1 MTTRLVVAC
10 FGDLGSLTAIAAAK
24 QRAATDVVAVAFDLG
39 AGESLG
45 GMKEAALAAGAARCH
60 ALDVREEFARE
71 VVLPAARD
79 AGTAGANQNRTFA
92 MLAAAFVDRALQ
104 SIAALEEGRAMLPV
118 AIPSNRGVEARG
130 QTLAPARMGIGF
142 ESGIPVAIN
151 GIHMTLTELLES
163 IETISGRSALEI
175 LSAAYRELG
184 GAASRLE
191 GRESTQ
197 VTFEIGEGCCTIAT
211 AAAVR

>member
-1 MTTRLVVAC
+1 
-10 FGDLGSLTAIAAAK
+10 
-24 QRAATDVVAVAFDLG
+24 
-39 AGESLG
+39 
-45 GMKEAALAAGAARCH
+45 MKEAALAAGATRCH

-79 AGTAGANQNRTFA
+79 AGTAGANQKRTFA
-92 MLAAAFVDRALQ
+92 ALAAAFVDRTLQ
-104 SIAALEEGRAMLPV
+104 SIAALEEGRAILPTE
-118 AIPSNRGVEARG
+118 IPFNRSVDARG
-130 QTLAPARMGIGF
+130 HTLAPALLEIGF
-142 ESGIPVAIN
+142 ESGVPVAIN

-184 GAASRLE
+184 GAASCLE

-197 VTFEIGEGCCTIAT
+197 VTFEIGEGCCTVAT

>member
-1 MTTRLVVAC
+1 MTSRLVVAC
-10 FGDLGSLTAIAAAK
+10 FGDSGSLTAIAAAK

-45 GMKEAALAAGAARCH
+45 GMKEAALAAGATRCH

-71 VVLPAARD
+71 VILPAARD
-79 AGTAGANQNRTFA
+79 AGPAGANQNRTFDDA
-92 MLAAAFVDRALQ
+92 GCRDSWTARFSPLRRSRKAARCCRSRFR
-104 SIAALEEGRAMLPV
+104 PT
-118 AIPSNRGVEARG
+118 EAWRHEVG
-130 QTLAPARMGIGF
+130 PWRPAQLGIGF
-142 ESGIPVAIN
+142 ESGVPVAIN

-184 GAASRLE
+184 GAARTS
-191 GRESTQ
+191 
-197 VTFEIGEGCCTIAT
+197 
-211 AAAVR
+211 